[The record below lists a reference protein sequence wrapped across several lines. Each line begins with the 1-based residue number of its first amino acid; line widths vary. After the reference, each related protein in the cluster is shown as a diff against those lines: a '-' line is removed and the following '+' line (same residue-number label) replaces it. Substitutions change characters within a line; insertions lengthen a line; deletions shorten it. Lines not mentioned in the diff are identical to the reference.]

1 MNIKLLALGKAMPSL
16 KLNTRTKGASLFSMF
31 CVFVI
36 APTLIA
42 LFYYGL
48 VESNSYVSEAKI
60 VVRKSTYSQ
69 SSAESSS
76 FLSKIGIG
84 GASGTAQDGMIVIDY
99 VKSRRVIDDV
109 GGRERLRDIYDSK
122 DVDWFSR
129 LDSANPIEDIWDYW
143 KNHVTVSLDTLSGII
158 TVRVRAYDRQNAQ
171 LLNRDIVAASER
183 LLNTITDRS
192 RQDALSRSEKEVEVA
207 ARNLS
212 ASRTEMLGFQQKI
225 QSVNPIETA
234 KTITEIISTLNKQ
247 RLEYEAQSSRDANLG
262 LSDRPGKSDL
272 EARIES
278 VNGQIRKYQDLLVG
292 KGNAASLSEQL
303 KEFDLLSL
311 QVEFNEKIY
320 SLARQAYEEAR
331 RQLDRQELY
340 LGTVVAPVLPDEPTF
355 PDIVPQTMIVL
366 VTAFILW
373 AICSLVLAS
382 IRDSM
387 G

>member
-1 MNIKLLALGKAMPSL
+1 M
-16 KLNTRTKGASLFSMF
+16 
-31 CVFVI
+31 
-36 APTLIA
+36 
-42 LFYYGL
+42 
-48 VESNSYVSEAKI
+48 I
-60 VVRKSTYSQ
+60 VV
-69 SSAESSS
+69 
-76 FLSKIGIG
+76 
-84 GASGTAQDGMIVIDY
+84 DY

-109 GGRERLRDIYDSK
+109 GGRERLRDIYDLK
-122 DVDWFSR
+122 NVDWLSR
-129 LDSANPIEDIWDYW
+129 LDSAKPIEDIWDYW

-171 LLNRDIVAASER
+171 FLNRDIVAASER

-192 RQDALSRSEKEVEVA
+192 RQDALNRAAKEVEA
-207 ARNLS
+207 AAQNLS
-212 ASRTEMLGFQQKI
+212 ASRTDMLGFQQKI
-225 QSVNPIETA
+225 QSVNPVDTA
-234 KTITEIISTLNKQ
+234 KTITEIMSTLNKQ

-262 LSDRPGKSDL
+262 LSDRPGKSDVA
-272 EARIES
+272 ARIES
-278 VNGQIRKYQDLLVG
+278 VNAQIKKYQNLLVG
-292 KGNAASLSEQL
+292 KDNGASLSEQL

-340 LGTVVAPVLPDEPTF
+340 LGTVVSPVLPDEPTY
-355 PDIVPQTMIVL
+355 PDIVPQTLIVL

-373 AICSLVLAS
+373 AIGSLVMAS